1 MSRRTDAAASAA
13 RISDISYLATIRR
26 LAAETPDDRNR
37 VADLLRVVSILVVV
51 FGHWLMA
58 AVTFTDGE
66 LVPGHLLI
74 LADWTHP
81 LTWLFQVMPIFFLV
95 GGYSN
100 ALSWRSARR
109 RNESYGTWLRAR
121 LRRLILPV
129 VPLLV
134 VWGVGGWLAIGA
146 GLDWRMLQL
155 ASQVALVPTWFLAAY
170 LLIVT
175 LAPAALAIW
184 ERFGWWSIIG
194 GTALAGLADVLSIG
208 GGIVPIGFL
217 NYIFVWATV
226 HQLGFAWLDGK
237 LKGTTRRLGLGALGF
252 AGTLAL
258 VWLGPYPVAMVG
270 LDTAQITNSFPPR
283 VTLIFLGMF
292 QAGLVLALEPVL
304 NRLVQRSRPWIF
316 VVGVSAQIM
325 TLYLWHL
332 TAMIMA
338 VGIGMALGG
347 IGFGIEPLSLE
358 WWVTRPVWFAVLS
371 LLTLALI
378 ALFGRFERPSRDI
391 RPAPPWW
398 QPVTAVILVCTG
410 LGFLAAIGIAD
421 DDGLNGLVLSL
432 PLIGVVLG
440 GISKPVWAWRAGRQ
454 AT

>member
-1 MSRRTDAAASAA
+1 MTRT
-13 RISDISYLATIRR
+13 SYLSTVRR
-26 LAAETPDDRNR
+26 LAEETPDDRNR

-58 AVTFTDGE
+58 AVTIADGE

-74 LADWTHP
+74 LTDWTHP
-81 LTWLFQVMPIFFLV
+81 LTWVFQVMPVFFLV

-134 VWGVGGWLAIGA
+134 VWGGVGWLALRA
-146 GLDWRMLQL
+146 GMDWTMLQL

-170 LLIVT
+170 VVIVT
-175 LAPAALAIW
+175 LAPTALVVW

-194 GTALAGLADVLSIG
+194 GTALAGLTDLLSLG
-208 GGIVPIGFL
+208 AGIVPVGFL
-217 NYIFVWATV
+217 NYVFVWATV
-226 HQLGFAWLDGK
+226 HQLGFAWVDGK
-237 LKGTTRRLGLGALGF
+237 LKGTSRRLGLAAVGLGA
-252 AGTLAL
+252 TLAL

-270 LDTAQITNSFPPR
+270 LDTAQVTNSFPSR
-283 VTLIFLGMF
+283 VTLAFLGMF
-292 QAGLVLALEPVL
+292 QAGMVLVLEPIL
-304 NRLVQRSRPWIF
+304 DRLVQRRRPWVF

-332 TAMIMA
+332 TAMIVA
-338 VGIGMALGG
+338 VGVGLALGG
-347 IGFGIEPLSLE
+347 TGFGLEPLSVE
-358 WWVTRPVWFAVLS
+358 WWATRPVWFVVLS
-371 LLTLALI
+371 LFTLTLVAI
-378 ALFGRFERPSRDI
+378 FGRFERPSRDT
-391 RPAPPWW
+391 RSAPPSWR
-398 QPVTAVILVCTG
+398 PVTAVVLVCTG

-432 PLIGVVLG
+432 PVIGVVLG
-440 GISKPVWAWRAGRQ
+440 GISKPLRAWRPGRS
-454 AT
+454 AV

>member
-1 MSRRTDAAASAA
+1 MTRN
-13 RISDISYLATIRR
+13 SYLSTMRR
-26 LAAETPDDRNR
+26 LAEETPDDRNR

-58 AVTFTDGE
+58 AVTIADGE

-81 LTWLFQVMPIFFLV
+81 LTWVFQVMPVFFLV

-134 VWGVGGWLAIGA
+134 VWGGVGWLALRA
-146 GLDWRMLQL
+146 GMDWTMLQL

-170 LLIVT
+170 VVIVT
-175 LAPAALAIW
+175 LAPTALVIW

-194 GTALAGLADVLSIG
+194 GTALAGLTDLLSLG
-208 GGIVPIGFL
+208 AGIVPVGFL
-217 NYIFVWATV
+217 NYVFVWATV
-226 HQLGFAWLDGK
+226 HQLGFAWVDGK
-237 LKGTTRRLGLGALGF
+237 LKGTSRRLGLAAVGLGA
-252 AGTLAL
+252 TLAL

-270 LDTAQITNSFPPR
+270 LDTAQVTNSFPPR
-283 VTLIFLGMF
+283 VTLAFLGMF
-292 QAGLVLALEPVL
+292 QAGMVLVLEPIL
-304 NRLVQRSRPWIF
+304 DRLVQRRRPWVF

-332 TAMIMA
+332 TAMIVA
-338 VGIGMALGG
+338 VGVGLALGG
-347 IGFGIEPLSLE
+347 TGFGLEPLSVE
-358 WWVTRPVWFAVLS
+358 WWATRPVWFVVLS
-371 LLTLALI
+371 LLTLALVAI
-378 ALFGRFERPSRDI
+378 FGRFERPSRDT
-391 RPAPPWW
+391 RSAPPSWR
-398 QPVTAVILVCTG
+398 PVTAVVLVCTG

-432 PLIGVVLG
+432 PVIGVVLG
-440 GISKPVWAWRAGRQ
+440 GISKPLRAWRPGRP
-454 AT
+454 AV